1 MTLSLEVAGTVVDS
15 PQETNTYRILLV
27 DDESGI
33 RQSLSTYLEHHG
45 FDVETAEDA
54 MSALELFRR
63 QRPDMVLTDISMPGA
78 SGLDLLQQI
87 KEKDP
92 SVEVIMITAY
102 LDISFAIQAMRRG
115 AFDFF
120 TKPFN
125 FEKVLLTI
133 ERARER
139 QSLRKKA
146 EEYEALKRQK
156 EFQQQAI
163 IETALGFARAV
174 EERDKYNIGHGQRT
188 AVFSRMLGE
197 ELGLEPE
204 RLKNLFY
211 AALLH
216 DVGKLGIDDAILNK
230 PTRLTDEEFVAIR
243 RHPELGDY
251 VLRPIS
257 FFADIRKAV
266 RHHHER
272 WDGTGYPDKLAGE
285 DIPLE
290 ARILCIADY
299 FDSITSA
306 RPYRSPMTDQEAMD
320 LIRSETGRIFDPALA
335 EVFLEAMRKK
345 LKTAG

>member
-1 MTLSLEVAGTVVDS
+1 MTLSLEVATTSKDTRDQTRS
-15 PQETNTYRILLV
+15 YRILLV
-27 DDESGI
+27 DDENGI
-33 RQSLSTYLEHHG
+33 RQSLSTYLEIHG

-54 MSALELFRR
+54 ATALDLFQK
-63 QRPDMVLTDISMPGA
+63 QRPDMVLTDISMPGM
-78 SGLDLLQQI
+78 SGLDLLQQV
-87 KEKDP
+87 KEKDQT
-92 SVEVIMITAY
+92 VEVIMITAY

-115 AFDFF
+115 AYDFF

-125 FEKVLLTI
+125 FDKILLTV

-139 QSLRKKA
+139 QSLRKQA
-146 EEYEALKRQK
+146 EEYALLKQQK
-156 EFQQQAI
+156 QFEQQAI

-174 EERDKYNIGHGQRT
+174 EERDKFNIGHGQRT

-197 ELGLEPE
+197 ALELDEA
-204 RLKNLFY
+204 RLKNIY
-211 AALLH
+211 HAALLH
-216 DVGKLGIDDAILNK
+216 DVGKIGIDDAILNK
-230 PTRLTDEEFVAIR
+230 PSRLSEEEYVAIR

-272 WDGTGYPDKLAGE
+272 WDGQGYPDGLSGE
-285 DIPLE
+285 DIPLD

-306 RPYRSPMTDQEAMD
+306 RPYRNPMSDQEAVD
-320 LIRSETGRIFDPALA
+320 LIRSESGRIFDPSLVELFLDALQ
-335 EVFLEAMRKK
+335 KK
-345 LKTAG
+345 LGTIR